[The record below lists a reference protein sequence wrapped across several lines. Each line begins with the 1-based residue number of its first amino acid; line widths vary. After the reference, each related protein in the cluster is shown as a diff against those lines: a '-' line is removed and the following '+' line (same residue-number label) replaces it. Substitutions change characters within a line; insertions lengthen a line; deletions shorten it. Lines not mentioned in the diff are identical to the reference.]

1 MFRFESPQYL
11 YFLIGIVILALLFL
25 YNRKRDENKLLKL
38 GEPLKVK
45 KLRVGTSNKLS
56 GVKQWL
62 LLVALSLIIIA
73 LSRPQMGTR
82 LKTDFKNGI
91 EIVIALD
98 VSNSMLA
105 QDVSP
110 TRLDKAKS
118 LISLLCDRLKNN
130 KFALVVF
137 AGNAYLQV
145 PMSADNVSIKM
156 FLDAVSPG
164 MITTQGTSLAQAIDI
179 SVRSFSDQKDV
190 KRAVVVITDGEDH
203 EGGMDDAIS
212 QLKSKNAK
220 LFMLGVGSPQGGK
233 INIGNDFL
241 RDKDGQIVVTH
252 LNETMCKEIA
262 SNANGQY
269 IRLDNSGT
277 AQKQLVDELTDIQ
290 TSSLESSSYEEY
302 NELYYWLLIIALCLM
317 VIDIV
322 LSLGVS
328 LHFMSSAKNK
338 TLLIIVAVCLTTTAT
353 AQSKAKILTH
363 KGNVAFN
370 NKKDS
375 LAIIYYKKA
384 VGLDSTF
391 FKAKYNLGNTYL
403 RQGKP
408 SEAMKEYQNAS
419 STNSSKLLQKA
430 INHNMGLIY
439 YMSGQYD
446 KAIDAYKKA
455 LRAQPN
461 DDRTRYNLALAQYM
475 QKKNKQNNP
484 DNGNGQDKNNPDK
497 NKKQD
502 NKQNQNKNNNNN
514 KKEQNMSRQNTDQ
527 MLRAVEMKER
537 QTQEKLKRNPQS
549 PARRYIEKN
558 W

>member
-25 YNRKRDENKLLKL
+25 YNRKRDENKFLKL

-62 LLVALSLIIIA
+62 LLAALSLIIIA

-82 LKTDFKNGI
+82 LKTDYKNGI

-220 LFMLGVGSPQGGK
+220 LFILGVGSPQGGK

-322 LSLGVS
+322 LSLGIS
-328 LHFMSSAKNK
+328 LHFMSGAKNK

-430 INHNMGLIY
+430 INHNMGLVY

-497 NKKQD
+497 NKNQD

>member
-62 LLVALSLIIIA
+62 LLAALSLIIIA

-82 LKTDFKNGI
+82 LKTDYKNGI

-322 LSLGVS
+322 LSLGIS
-328 LHFMSSAKNK
+328 LHFMSGAKNK

-430 INHNMGLIY
+430 INHNMGLVY

-497 NKKQD
+497 NKNQD

>member
-62 LLVALSLIIIA
+62 LLAALSLIIIA

-82 LKTDFKNGI
+82 LKTDYKNGI

-322 LSLGVS
+322 LSLGIS
-328 LHFMSSAKNK
+328 LHFMSVAKNK

-430 INHNMGLIY
+430 INHNMGLVY

-497 NKKQD
+497 NKNQD

>member
-62 LLVALSLIIIA
+62 LLAALSLIIIA

-82 LKTDFKNGI
+82 LKTDYKNGI

-322 LSLGVS
+322 LSLGIS
-328 LHFMSSAKNK
+328 LHFMSVAKNK
-338 TLLIIVAVCLTTTAT
+338 TLLIIVAVCFTTTAT

-497 NKKQD
+497 NKNQD

>member
-1 MFRFESPQYL
+1 
-11 YFLIGIVILALLFL
+11 FLVLLFL
-25 YNRKRDENKLLKL
+25 YNKKRDAKKILKL
-38 GEPLKVK
+38 GDPDKVRS
-45 KLRVGTSNKLS
+45 LRTGISNKLS
-56 GVKQWL
+56 GVKYWL
-62 LLVALSLIIIA
+62 MLAALSLVIIA
-73 LSRPQMGTR
+73 LSRPQLGTR
-82 LKTDFKNGI
+82 LKTDYKNGI

-164 MITTQGTSLAQAIDI
+164 MIATQGTSLAQAIDI
-179 SVRSFSDQKDV
+179 STRSFSNQKDV
-190 KRAVVVITDGEDH
+190 KRAVVVFTDGEDH
-203 EGGMDDAIS
+203 EGGIDDAIS
-212 QLKSKNAK
+212 QLKSNNVK
-220 LFMLGVGSPQGGK
+220 LFLLGVGSPDGGK
-233 INIGNDFL
+233 IIAGNDYL
-241 RDKDGQIVVTH
+241 RDINGQVVVTR

-262 SNANGQY
+262 SKAGGQY

-277 AQKQLVDELTDIQ
+277 AQKQLVDELADIQ
-290 TSSLESSSYEEY
+290 SSSLESSSYEEY
-302 NELYYWLLIIALCLM
+302 NELYCWLLIIALCLM
-317 VIDIV
+317 VIDVV
-322 LSLGVS
+322 LSLGIKLS
-328 LHFMSSAKNK
+328 FIFNAKNK
-338 TLLIIVAVCLTTTAT
+338 TLLFLLGLCVATTAA
-353 AQSKAKILTH
+353 AQSQTKILTH
-363 KGNVAFN
+363 KGNNAFN

-384 VGLDSTF
+384 AGIDSTF
-391 FKAKYNLGNTYL
+391 YKARYNLGNTYL

-408 SEAMKEYQNAS
+408 NEAMIEYKGAS
-419 STNSSKLLQKA
+419 YANTSKLLKKA
-430 INHNMGLIY
+430 MYHNMGLIY

-446 KAIDAYKKA
+446 KAIEAYKKA
-455 LRAQPN
+455 LRTQPN

-475 QKKNKQNNP
+475 QKKNKQNNS
-484 DNGNGQDKNNPDK
+484 DNGDGQDKKDPNK
-497 NKKQD
+497 NKD
-502 NKQNQNKNNNNN
+502 NKQDQNKKNDN
-514 KKEQNMSRQNTDQ
+514 KQKQNQDQNQNMSRQNTDQ

-537 QTQEKLKRNPQS
+537 QTQEKLKRNPQL
-549 PARRYIEKN
+549 PTKRYIEKN